1 MKNIILS
8 LLWFFLL
15 SAPPILIAGEILEF
29 ADAQQEER
37 FIKLTGEL
45 RCLVCQNENL
55 ADSNADLAQDLK
67 KEIYGMIQNGDS
79 NEEIIDYL
87 VARYGDFILFRPP
100 FKATTY
106 LLWLGPAIF
115 LLIGILFAR
124 TLFRQQKTQ
133 KLTGEEQQ
141 YASRLLE
148 DLEEN
153 GQK

>member
-1 MKNIILS
+1 MKRVILP
-8 LLWFFLL
+8 LFYFFLL
-15 SAPPILIAGEILEF
+15 SAPSVLIAVEILEF
-29 ADAQQEER
+29 ADSKQEER
-37 FIKLTGEL
+37 FTRLTEEL
-45 RCLVCQNENL
+45 RCLVCQNETL
-55 ADSNADLAQDLK
+55 ADSNADLAKDLK

-106 LLWLGPAIF
+106 LLWLGPVIF

-124 TLFRQQKTQ
+124 SLLRQQKVQ
-133 KLTGEEQQ
+133 KLTGEEHR
-141 YASRLLE
+141 YASSLLE
-148 DLEEN
+148 DIEEK